1 MAQPSP
7 EQMFEFYK
15 ARLTEVLTKHNPNGL
30 KTIDPLLRKFPGKE
44 HMVYIQMCR
53 KCGVEP
59 LPPPTAEDFL
69 PKQPAPFQIDNFS
82 PPQQVVLNE
91 GEVPKWL
98 RQHGFQ
104 RYSRLPQVQVMPL
117 KDFFSITTEAKLIEI
132 GVPPN
137 HASLLLTEIL
147 KEACQQPPEVSQPLP
162 KPGPEAIP
170 EPEKHAVKADFSVG
184 ENCFTKM
191 LAMNSKGGE
200 KWLMAKVT
208 HVNDDNTFDIFVYN
222 AATYGVPPDA
232 VNVPRKMLK
241 KSTENVEVAV
251 PDPKRKAGKRP
262 QFQQGNRIRV
272 FGLRS
277 HKSYNG
283 LCGTVLLYVPTER
296 RYQVRLDTN
305 DVIAIK
311 QRNVG
316 PVQKGD
322 DPEAGKRSIRKIKE
336 DESDDAKLSALMLK
350 LMQDNPDTDAGKLG
364 EFAAGY
370 LLSKKKL
377 MGHNAEALPSNIS

>member
-1 MAQPSP
+1 
-7 EQMFEFYK
+7 
-15 ARLTEVLTKHNPNGL
+15 
-30 KTIDPLLRKFPGKE
+30 
-44 HMVYIQMCR
+44 MCR

-69 PKQPAPFQIDNFS
+69 PKQPARVQFNNFS
-82 PPQQVVLNE
+82 PPQQVRQGGSEEPMLSARVEVQRAPLND

-98 RQHGFQ
+98 RRHGFQ
-104 RYSRLPQVQVMPL
+104 RYSGLPQFQVMPL
-117 KDFFSITTEAKLIEI
+117 KDFFSITTEGKLIEI

-147 KEACQQPPEVSQPLP
+147 KEACQQPPVSQPLP
-162 KPGPEAIP
+162 KPGPEAVP
-170 EPEKHAVKADFSVG
+170 EPEKPALKADFAVG

-222 AATYGVPPDA
+222 ASTYGVPPDA

-241 KSTENVEVAV
+241 KSTENVDVEIA
-251 PDPKRKAGKRP
+251 DPKRKNNKWP
-262 QFQQGNRIRV
+262 QFQQGDRV
-272 FGLRS
+272 RVSGLRS
-277 HKSYNG
+277 HTSYNG

-316 PVQKGD
+316 AVKKGD
-322 DPEAGKRSIRKIKE
+322 DTPNHMPLNSGMKNLKKINNE
-336 DESDDAKLSALMLK
+336 HGDDAVLAALMLK
-350 LMQDNPDTDAGKLG
+350 LMRDNPGTDAGKLG

-370 LLSKKKL
+370 LLSKKKHAKIQ
-377 MGHNAEALPSNIS
+377 GPPSNIT

>member
-15 ARLTEVLTKHNPNGL
+15 ARLTEVLSKHNPNGL

-44 HMVYIQMCR
+44 HMVYLQMCR
-53 KCGVEP
+53 KCGVEA
-59 LPPPTAEDFL
+59 LPPPTPEDFL
-69 PKQPAPFQIDNFS
+69 PKQPARVQFNNFS
-82 PPQQVVLNE
+82 PPQQVAVNE
-91 GEVPKWL
+91 GEVTKWL

-104 RYSRLPQVQVMPL
+104 RYSRLPQFQIMPL
-117 KDFFSITTEAKLIEI
+117 KDFFAITTAAKLIDF

-147 KEACQQPPEVSQPLP
+147 KDASQQPPEISLPLP
-162 KPGPEAIP
+162 KPGPEAVP
-170 EPEKHAVKADFSVG
+170 EPEKPAVKADFAVG

-222 AATYGVPPDA
+222 ASTYGVPPDA

-322 DPEAGKRSIRKIKE
+322 DPEAGKRNIRKIKE

-377 MGHNAEALPSNIS
+377 IGLNADALPSNIS